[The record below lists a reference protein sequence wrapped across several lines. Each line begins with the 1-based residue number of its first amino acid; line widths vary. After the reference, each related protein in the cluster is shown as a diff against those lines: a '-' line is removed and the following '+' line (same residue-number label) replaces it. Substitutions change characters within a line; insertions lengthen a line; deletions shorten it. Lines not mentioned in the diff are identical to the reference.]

1 MFAEHKGLE
10 VKNTSNL
17 NFHAL
22 LTEGVAHVQFHR
34 EGLG

>member
-1 MFAEHKGLE
+1 MLAEHMGLE

-22 LTEGVAHVQFHR
+22 LTESVARVHFYR